1 MRSFLSLAAVL
12 LAGVAN
18 AVSSS
23 GDRLLVVLEDVASKV
38 DYSKFFAD
46 LEGMLSHAVVFL
58 RLHAFC

>member
-23 GDRLLVVLEDVASKV
+23 GDRLLVILEDVANKV
-38 DYSKFFAD
+38 EYSKFFAD
-46 LEGMLSHAVVFL
+46 LEGMSCLSL
-58 RLHAFC
+58 RKKF

>member
-23 GDRLLVVLEDVASKV
+23 GDRLLVVLDVASKV